1 MATTGSVDVNLSEIG
16 RIVNAGTTLGDLV
29 MRGVKDQGEI
39 IGLAIGLS
47 IGIGLLIGLIFL
59 VIALIPALIKKV
71 KAFKKA

>member
-1 MATTGSVDVNLSEIG
+1 MATTGTIDVNLTAIG
-16 RIVNAGTTLGDLV
+16 GTVNASTGLGAEV
-29 MRGVKDQGEI
+29 IEGVKDQGEI

-47 IGIGLLIGLIFL
+47 IGIGLLIGLVFL